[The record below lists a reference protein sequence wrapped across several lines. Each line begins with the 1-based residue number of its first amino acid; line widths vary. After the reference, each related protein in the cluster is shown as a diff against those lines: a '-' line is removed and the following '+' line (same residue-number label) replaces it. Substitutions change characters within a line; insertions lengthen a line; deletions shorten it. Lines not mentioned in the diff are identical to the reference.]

1 MSENIT
7 SGNGNLPLTTKKVQK
22 LVKTCQ
28 NLPRSY
34 STIFLELTEVISLP
48 SFTLQAGEPA
58 SIQLR
63 FIKQQQIVYLR
74 EKMNYQSVLTLSTK
88 SRTELTWWVENLRFW
103 NGGTFSQLNPQIIIQ
118 KDVSLPRWRVA
129 CNGDRTSRQWSEEV
143 RTFQIVVLELLEIKF
158 ALFSFESHT
167 LLDRQQGSLVLL
179 SERQQCSLVFS
190 FEDGRKKERKNW
202 WNKY

>member
-118 KDVSLPRWRVA
+118 KDVSLPRWGVA

-158 ALFSFESHT
+158 ALFSFAKGKWVKVIH
-167 LLDRQQGSLVLL
+167 
-179 SERQQCSLVFS
+179 F
-190 FEDGRKKERKNW
+190 
-202 WNKY
+202 

>member
-28 NLPRSY
+28 NLPGSY
-34 STIFLELTEVISLP
+34 STIFVELTEVISLP

-63 FIKQQQIVYLR
+63 FIKQQQIMYLR

-88 SRTELTWWVENLRFW
+88 SRTELTW
-103 NGGTFSQLNPQIIIQ
+103 
-118 KDVSLPRWRVA
+118 
-129 CNGDRTSRQWSEEV
+129 
-143 RTFQIVVLELLEIKF
+143 
-158 ALFSFESHT
+158 
-167 LLDRQQGSLVLL
+167 
-179 SERQQCSLVFS
+179 
-190 FEDGRKKERKNW
+190 
-202 WNKY
+202 